1 MRIIANMIFIID
13 VAALLILLLGICWSI
28 VYPGSRIWPP
38 PSKRSWQY
46 ALSWILF
53 YLVFGLNTLLIIF
66 DWNSWHY
73 VSPLRFV
80 IGIPLVLIGSL
91 LLIWGIRT
99 LGLNNTSGSAAGF
112 VKNGPYRITRNPQY
126 MGDIILFIGLSLCT
140 NSLYLWITHTL
151 LILVFLATPIA
162 EEEWLAKE
170 YGEKYEEYFGD
181 TSRFL

>member
-1 MRIIANMIFIID
+1 MTIFVNLIFIID
-13 VAALLILLLGICWSI
+13 LAALLILLIGIFCSI
-28 VYPGSRIWPP
+28 GYPGVRIWPP

-53 YLVFGLNTLLIIF
+53 YLVFGLNALLIII
-66 DWNSWHY
+66 DWNSWRY

-80 IGIPLVLIGSL
+80 VGIPMVLIGSL

-99 LGLNNTSGSAAGF
+99 LGINNTSGSVSGF
-112 VKNGPYRITRNPQY
+112 IKSGPYKFTRNPQY
-126 MGDIILFIGLSLCT
+126 LGDMILFIGLSLCA
-140 NSLYLWITHTL
+140 NSLYLWITHAL

-162 EEEWLAKE
+162 EEKWLAEE
-170 YGEKYEEYFGD
+170 YGEVYEEYFRD